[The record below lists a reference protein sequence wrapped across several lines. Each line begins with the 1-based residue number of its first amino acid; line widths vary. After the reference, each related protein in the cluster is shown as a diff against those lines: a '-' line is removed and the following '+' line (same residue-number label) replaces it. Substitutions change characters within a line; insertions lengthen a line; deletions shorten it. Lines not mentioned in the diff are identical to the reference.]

1 MHCFCYEFFQCVY
14 SNGSVQGYKQKA
26 MLTVLA
32 VCYRFWDAHDIKEA
46 TLISLAVYGSWHYE
60 HTPSE

>member
-1 MHCFCYEFFQCVY
+1 MHCFCYEFFQYVY

-46 TLISLAVYGSWHYE
+46 TLISLAVNGSWHYE